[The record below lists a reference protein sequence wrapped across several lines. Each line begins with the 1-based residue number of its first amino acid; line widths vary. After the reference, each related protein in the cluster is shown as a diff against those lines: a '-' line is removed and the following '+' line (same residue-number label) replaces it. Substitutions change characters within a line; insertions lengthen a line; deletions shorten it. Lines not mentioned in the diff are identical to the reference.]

1 MSANSNK
8 SEAGGARTGSGATG
22 RTADDVRRSF
32 SALPFDQKISTL
44 IRIELDMLG
53 DAVENIASAASKALD
68 EVANACTEHS
78 TSARSG
84 AGSEASTS

>member
-22 RTADDVRRSF
+22 RTAEDVRRSF

-44 IRIELDMLG
+44 IRVELDMLG
-53 DAVENIASAASKALD
+53 DAAEAVASAASKALD

-78 TSARSG
+78 KPAASG
-84 AGSEASTS
+84 SGQASTS

>member
-22 RTADDVRRSF
+22 RTAEDVRRSF

-44 IRIELDMLG
+44 LRVELDMLG
-53 DAVENIASAASKALD
+53 DAAEAVASAASKALD
-68 EVANACTEHS
+68 EVVNACTEHAKPAAS
-78 TSARSG
+78 GSAG
-84 AGSEASTS
+84 QASTS

>member
-8 SEAGGARTGSGATG
+8 SEAGRAKAGSDAKG
-22 RTADDVRRSF
+22 RAADDVRQAF

-44 IRIELDMLG
+44 IRVEFDMVA
-53 DAVENIASAASKALD
+53 DAVEAVAAAASKALD

-78 TSARSG
+78 RPAASESAG
-84 AGSEASTS
+84 QASTS